1 MSTKV
6 VVEAIIFWVDWDEL
20 GEIEVLLKEITV
32 VEVGEAVVGIV
43 VVAKELFDTIIGIV
57 VVWLI
62 LLTDGVEMVVL
73 IDIGKVVWAWHNS
86 SF

>member
-1 MSTKV
+1 
-6 VVEAIIFWVDWDEL
+6 L

-57 VVWLI
+57 VV
-62 LLTDGVEMVVL
+62 
-73 IDIGKVVWAWHNS
+73 
-86 SF
+86 